1 MTSKLLTFKTPSR
14 ARVSTASHAP
24 DPQNSPLN
32 EKDTRLPRR
41 HAAVKKSTFALELG
55 LGFLSPPYIYIHP
68 MPCVCVL
75 GIDLHVACACAC
87 RSAAAYRDTSM
98 KQEPHDDGYETS
110 GDLEIRAQGDGQ
122 KLYNAMQASLNIK
135 QEPPT
140 HDPYSFVDEEAAAAS
155 QNRVAAAVGASPGVN
170 LPAPAPKKRGR
181 KKKLKPGEEE

>member
-1 MTSKLLTFKTPSR
+1 MF
-14 ARVSTASHAP
+14 VFWAS
-24 DPQNSPLN
+24 
-32 EKDTRLPRR
+32 
-41 HAAVKKSTFALELG
+41 
-55 LGFLSPPYIYIHP
+55 IYSG
-68 MPCVCVL
+68 VCL
-75 GIDLHVACACAC
+75 CAC
-87 RSAAAYRDTSM
+87 RTAAAYRDTSM

-155 QNRVAAAVGASPGVN
+155 QNRVAAAAGAPPGVN

-181 KKKLKPGEEE
+181 KKKLKPGEEESVFLIIFKLYFWNL